1 MTNYYFY
8 MGYND
13 GSGRPQGYIV
23 KCYTDEQYLYYTKK
37 CGLVLVLIGE
47 RR

>member
-13 GSGRPQGYIV
+13 GSGKPQGYIV
-23 KCYTDEQYLYYTKK
+23 KCYTDEQYLYYTKQ